1 MYQLV
6 HEAGMFFDQDTW
18 VGFERAS
25 MEFLNTYQ
33 WLSQECS
40 KADKKQYNIVPK
52 FHYFYHLVQQSRDIN
67 PRFVWCYGG
76 EDLVGRPSS
85 LAHSCI
91 RGTPGPQVPSRMMAK
106 YRIAKHI
113 EWSRH

>member
-1 MYQLV
+1 MYRLV
-6 HEAGMFFDQDTW
+6 HEAGMFFDKDTW
-18 VGFERAS
+18 VGFETAS
-25 MEFLNTYQ
+25 MEFLKTYQ

-76 EDLVGRPSS
+76 ENWWEGAVAWHTVVLG
-85 LAHSCI
+85 AH
-91 RGTPGPQVPSRMMAK
+91 QVNKSPLK
-106 YRIAKHI
+106 
-113 EWSRH
+113 